1 MDQLRLTTFA
11 MLLQVLWMLSSVNQ
25 DTNKTIIMKKILFS
39 IILAVVATT
48 AVTAQKVI
56 PSVGNNDGMLLH
68 YTEDYLYYGNQVM
81 TKKECVNFLAERHQ
95 PAYEKFA
102 NGYKCYKAGWWTLG
116 AGLGLDLVGIVVAVG
131 NPKGGNEAML
141 NAGIAIASAGL
152 AAVVASVP
160 TIFVGYARMREGVNM
175 FNASQDVAPQA
186 YWTIQGSQNGIGL
199 ALHF

>member
-1 MDQLRLTTFA
+1 
-11 MLLQVLWMLSSVNQ
+11 
-25 DTNKTIIMKKILFS
+25 MKKILFS